1 MTFFMV
7 EMSECNQNLRI
18 FCPQFI
24 MRNILM
30 KLLAMEVKLTKIEN
44 L

>member
-1 MTFFMV
+1 MAFFLV

-18 FCPQFI
+18 FCSHFI
-24 MRNILM
+24 MRNVFV
-30 KLLAMEVKLTKIEN
+30 KLLAIEFNLTKIKN